1 MSNRLRQNPND
12 SQPRPNPDRMNIH
25 RYRVSYLW
33 SSFITNSV
41 GSSTAISHT
50 LRTESVIPGVYR
62 ESGRWSALGG
72 EFHRLVCACFVRTIC
87 RENSE
92 GWERKRRV
100 GERVIERERKRNEDE
115 RRGEGGPPRALSS
128 TSVIQFNAHAVQ
140 ISVCN
145 SSTELHGVVSVWE
158 ARCTRF
164 RVPFLQMKKPA
175 YLTVKTLQIRDALA
189 SYFR

>member
-100 GERVIERERKRNEDE
+100 GERVIEREREREKE
-115 RRGEGGPPRALSS
+115 RRGRTKGWGRATTCSIEYVS
-128 TSVIQFNAHAVQ
+128 HSVQRARGANLCVQQFNGITRCCIGVRSSMHSLPCAVFTDEKA
-140 ISVCN
+140 SVFN
-145 SSTELHGVVSVWE
+145 
-158 ARCTRF
+158 R
-164 RVPFLQMKKPA
+164 
-175 YLTVKTLQIRDALA
+175 
-189 SYFR
+189 